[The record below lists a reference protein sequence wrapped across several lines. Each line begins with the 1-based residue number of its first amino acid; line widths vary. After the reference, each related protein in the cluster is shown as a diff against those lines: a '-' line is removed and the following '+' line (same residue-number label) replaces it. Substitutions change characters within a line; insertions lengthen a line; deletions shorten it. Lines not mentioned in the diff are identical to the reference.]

1 MLAEIKKLFS
11 SPFTYISLLMVF
23 AFLSVFIVN
32 AARTSSSPD
41 KAYERFLAG
50 INSSD
55 MTEDAHLS
63 KLHNDIESL
72 QMQMAELGDSFF
84 SIRGEYGESLMDDLT
99 IFHKVYNLLD
109 YKNNQFPNNRKQIIN
124 DSIYKII
131 EEKQKENPNKSAIKS
146 SEFVIKKYNK
156 TVPIELKNVGNIES
170 MQMYFDNTIWEYA
183 MLAFIIMLTVRMFTV
198 DISSGA
204 YKMIHS
210 SRNGRRHLFK
220 RQFLCVSSIIAAVT
234 IVVALIQLVIGI
246 TLFGVSNF
254 SLPLQMYPE
263 FEFCPF
269 AISIG
274 GFLLLKLFCKVLFY
288 IMIATV
294 TSMVS
299 ILLRNS
305 LSAFAISLIAGIAPL
320 IAITYFFTFT
330 TKEASAISA
339 EYKIYNN
346 LRGFVPHGLLNIRS
360 YFRTF
365 DYVDLFGL
373 QISRIMLVLL
383 ITAVII
389 VTGFIVANKNYGT
402 PKEVAI

>member
-11 SPFTYISLLMVF
+11 SALTYTSLLIVF

-32 AARTSSSPD
+32 AARTSSSSD
-41 KAYERFLAG
+41 KAYESFIAQ
-50 INSSD
+50 ISADNMSE
-55 MTEDAHLS
+55 EDYRS

-99 IFHKVYNLLD
+99 IFYKAYNLLD

-131 EEKQKENPNKSAIKS
+131 EEEQKESPNKTAIKS

-156 TVPIELKNVGNIES
+156 TVPIELRNVGNMES

-220 RQFLCVSSIIAAVT
+220 KQFLAVSSIIAA
-234 IVVALIQLVIGI
+234 IAIIVALVQLVMGI
-246 TLFGVSNF
+246 TIFGVSNF

-269 AISIG
+269 TISIG

-288 IMIATV
+288 IMIVAV
-294 TSMVS
+294 TAMVS

-330 TKEASAISA
+330 TKEVSAISA
-339 EYKIYNN
+339 KYKIFNN

-360 YFRTF
+360 YFRAF
-365 DYVDLFGL
+365 DYVSLFGL
-373 QISRIMLVLL
+373 QISRIMLVLFITAL
-383 ITAVII
+383 ITVIC
-389 VTGFIVANKNYGT
+389 FIVANKNYGT